1 VDRQRFVRSIH
12 EAFEHLDD
20 RVFLTRHPLEFLL
33 KTTGGVNSPE
43 ALRRTLLGAIERL
56 RPTPDTPPS
65 SLAWRHWRGL
75 VLRYVDGASTKQ
87 IARELQ
93 ISDRQVL
100 RDHLQGLNAVAEILW
115 LQIQGSDRGVLA
127 ESNLA
132 DRGEADANSFLQRED
147 LEAEVA
153 RVVSLSDDGTTN
165 LAEEFAGA
173 LATIRQLAAERGAR
187 IETAIPSDLPPVM
200 LSPTVVRQIILC
212 LLTAVAIDRPI
223 PRIQVSATHGGSGV
237 PVVFTLKA
245 SGSTPNGT
253 APPGDAQSLLDTA
266 RRLLESEG
274 GRLDL
279 VESASGARSFVL
291 TLPTNPVATVLVVD
305 DNPDIAELFRWYL
318 AGGNYQ
324 VYQART
330 PPTALELARTL
341 RPDVITLDVM
351 MPSQDG
357 WQILER
363 LRADP
368 ETRAIPVIVCS
379 ILPERPLAQALGAAD
394 FLVKP
399 VSPDSLLA
407 ALRHF
412 GHPVAGPGRP
422 DSPASRSS
430 SRRP

>member
-1 VDRQRFVRSIH
+1 MDRQAFFRSIH
-12 EAFEHLDD
+12 DAFDHLDD
-20 RVFLTRHPLEFLL
+20 RVLLARHPLGMMLDRIGE
-33 KTTGGVNSPE
+33 GRSPE
-43 ALRRTLLGAIERL
+43 VLRRTLLGAIEEL
-56 RPTPDTPPS
+56 RPLPDTPSS

-100 RDHLQGLNAVAEILW
+100 RDHVQELDAVAEILW
-115 LQIQGSDRGVLA
+115 LRIEATERDNPKMKLSETGSALDEKSLPKS
-127 ESNLA
+127 EEFS
-132 DRGEADANSFLQRED
+132 
-147 LEAEVA
+147 AEVA
-153 RVVSLSDDGTTN
+153 RVVSLAGNGATN

-173 LATIRQLAAERGAR
+173 LATVGHLARERQAR
-187 IETAIPSDLPPVM
+187 IETTIPSDLPPVI
-200 LSPTVVRQIILC
+200 LTPTIVRQICLC
-212 LLTAVAIDRPI
+212 LLTAATIDRAR
-223 PRIQVSATHGGSGV
+223 PRIQVSASLRDSEIQVITAIEGSVPVSRGSGL
-237 PVVFTLKA
+237 T
-245 SGSTPNGT
+245 
-253 APPGDAQSLLDTA
+253 GDATSLLETA
-266 RRLLESEG
+266 RRLLESAG
-274 GRLDL
+274 GQLEIVD
-279 VESASGARSFVL
+279 SASTTRAFVVS
-291 TLPTNPVATVLVVD
+291 LPTPPVTRVLVVD

-318 AGGNYQ
+318 AGGHYQ

-363 LRADP
+363 LRAAP
-368 ETRAIPVIVCS
+368 ETSAIPVIVCS

-399 VSPDSLLA
+399 VSPDRLLA
-407 ALRHF
+407 ALQRYER
-412 GHPVAGPGRP
+412 PTVAPGRP
-422 DSPASRSS
+422 GSLASRPS